1 MKIIKLN
8 YPLSEV
14 DIRELRI
21 RDTVYFDGM
30 VYITRDLGHKRIV
43 NYIEHGK
50 ELPISLEGAAIYHAG
65 PVVNKKND
73 KWDIVNCG
81 PTSSARMNPY
91 TPAVIKTGVRALIG
105 KGSMDDATL
114 RAMKTH
120 GAVFLAAYSLAN
132 IQAQHF
138 EQVLGV
144 HWLDLSTTEAI
155 WVVLVKDWGPL
166 IVAMDSHGNN
176 LYSEITQR
184 ARERLTELPNSLS
197 PQ

>member
-1 MKIIKLN
+1 MKIVKLD
-8 YPLSEV
+8 YPLNEV
-14 DIRELRI
+14 DVRELWI
-21 RDTVYFDGM
+21 GDTVYLNGV

-43 NYIEHGK
+43 EYIQQGK
-50 ELPISLEGAAIYHAG
+50 ELPVNIEGAAIYHAG
-65 PVVNKKND
+65 PVVSKKND
-73 KWDIVNCG
+73 EWEIVNCG

-91 TPAVIKTGVRALIG
+91 SPAVIKAGVRALIG

-114 RAMKTH
+114 KSMKTY
-120 GAVFLAAYSLAN
+120 GAVFLTAYSLAN

-155 WVVLVKDWGPL
+155 WVVRVKNWGPL

-176 LYSEITQR
+176 LYSKITQR
-184 ARERLTELPNSLS
+184 ARERLTELPTLLS

>member
-14 DIRELRI
+14 AIRELRI
-21 RDTVYFDGM
+21 GDTVYFNGI

-43 NYIEHGK
+43 DYIEQGR

-65 PVVNKKND
+65 PVVNKKSGE
-73 KWDIVNCG
+73 WEIINCG
-81 PTSSARMNPY
+81 PTSSARMNPFS
-91 TPAVIKTGVRALIG
+91 PSVIKMGVRMLIG

-120 GAVFLAAYSLAN
+120 GAVFLASYSLAN

-138 EQVLGV
+138 EQILGV

-155 WVVLVKDWGPL
+155 WVIRVKDWGPL

-184 ARERLTELPNSLS
+184 ARERLTELPL
-197 PQ
+197 P

>member
-1 MKIIKLN
+1 MKITKLN
-8 YPLSEV
+8 YPLSKV
-14 DIRELRI
+14 DIRKLRI
-21 RDTVYFDGM
+21 GDTVYLNGI

-43 NYIEHGK
+43 DCIQQGK
-50 ELPISLEGAAIYHAG
+50 ELPVSLEGAAIYHAG

-73 KWDIVNCG
+73 EWDIVNCG

-91 TPAVIKTGVRALIG
+91 SPAVIKAGVRALIG

-132 IQAQHF
+132 IQVQHF

-155 WVVLVKDWGPL
+155 WVVRVKDWGPL

-184 ARERLTELPNSLS
+184 ARERLTELPTLLS

>member
-1 MKIIKLN
+1 MKITKLD

-14 DIRELRI
+14 GVRGLRI
-21 RDTVYFDGM
+21 GDTVYLNGI

-43 NYIEHGK
+43 EYIQQGK
-50 ELPISLEGAAIYHAG
+50 ELPISLEGVAIYHAG
-65 PVVNKKND
+65 PVVNKQNNE
-73 KWDIVNCG
+73 WEIINCG

-91 TPAVIKTGVRALIG
+91 SPGVIKAGVRALIG

-114 RAMKTH
+114 RAMKAH

-132 IQAQHF
+132 IQVQHF
-138 EQVLGV
+138 KQILSV

-155 WVVLVKDWGPL
+155 WVIRVKDWGPL

-176 LYSEITQR
+176 LYSEITGR
-184 ARERLTELPNSLS
+184 ARERLTELPLL
-197 PQ
+197 